1 MMRKGVESV
10 GETVRSPEELS
21 TPATLAGCT
30 ECEWGCGK
38 VVHNFWGKSLV
49 IRMAF

>member
-1 MMRKGVESV
+1 MKRKGVESV
-10 GETVRSPEELS
+10 GETVRCPEEPP
-21 TPATLAGCT
+21 TPATLAISAK
-30 ECEWGCGK
+30 CEWGCGK

>member
-1 MMRKGVESV
+1 MMRKVVESV
-10 GETVRSPEELS
+10 GETVRSPEEPP

-38 VVHNFWGKSLV
+38 VVDNFRGKSLV
-49 IRMAF
+49 IRKAF

>member
-10 GETVRSPEELS
+10 GETVRSPEEPS
-21 TPATLAGCT
+21 TSATLTGCT

-38 VVHNFWGKSLV
+38 VVDNFWGKSLV

>member
-10 GETVRSPEELS
+10 GETVNDTGERP

-30 ECEWGCGK
+30 ECECGCGK

>member
-10 GETVRSPEELS
+10 GETVRSPEEPS

-30 ECEWGCGK
+30 ECELGCGK
-38 VVHNFWGKSLV
+38 VVNNFWGKSLV
-49 IRMAF
+49 IWMAF

>member
-1 MMRKGVESV
+1 MRKGVESV
-10 GETVRSPEELS
+10 GETARSPEEPPI
-21 TPATLAGCT
+21 PATLEECRN
-30 ECEWGCGK
+30 CEWGCGK

>member
-10 GETVRSPEELS
+10 GETVRSPEEPP
-21 TPATLAGCT
+21 TPATLAECRN
-30 ECEWGCGK
+30 CEWGCGK